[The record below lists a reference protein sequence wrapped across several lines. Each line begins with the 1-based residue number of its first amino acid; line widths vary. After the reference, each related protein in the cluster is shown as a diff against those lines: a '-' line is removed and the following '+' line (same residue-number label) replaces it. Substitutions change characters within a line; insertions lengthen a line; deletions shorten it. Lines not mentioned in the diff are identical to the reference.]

1 MSTRK
6 FNLILGALSLL
17 FLPGLLSLHNRNLAL
32 ERALADNRLQ
42 CEQRTERLRRDLQA
56 ETEDLQQYLQT
67 RYNLRASTAL
77 TAARKEP
84 GLQETPAEEW
94 TPERVERKYSFMS
107 DMSDR
112 ESVKVMLLQL
122 LLERER
128 LAAAGEFG
136 EQMGALEGQI
146 GELLGA
152 GGYQEYQM
160 LKDSDPEQ
168 HHLRE
173 YAASVSESA
182 PINREQER
190 SILFAKLRH
199 KQTFRRVLLES
210 GFYQQ
215 QLTAE
220 GRDYARNAVRRAL
233 AEYRSNYLN
242 EARPLLSAEQF
253 ARLEKY
259 ETTEFNWELER
270 LLKQI
275 DAKPA
280 MTHY

>member
-1 MSTRK
+1 MLTRK
-6 FNLILGALSLL
+6 PNLILGALSAL
-17 FLPGLLSLHNRNLAL
+17 FLFGLLSLHNRNLAL

-42 CEQRTERLRRDLQA
+42 CEQRTERLRRSLQA

-67 RYNLRASTAL
+67 RYNIRASAGPAKPRTE
-77 TAARKEP
+77 T
-84 GLQETPAEEW
+84 GGQETTADEW

-112 ESVKVMLLQL
+112 ESVKVMLLQM

-136 EQMGALEGQI
+136 EQMGTLEGQI

-182 PINREQER
+182 PVNREQER

-215 QLTAE
+215 QLSAE

-233 AEYRSNYLN
+233 AEYRNNYLN
-242 EARPLLSAEQF
+242 EVRPLLNAEQYI
-253 ARLEKY
+253 RLEKY

-275 DAKPA
+275 DAKP
-280 MTHY
+280 TLPHY